1 MEIVYL
7 ALFVLAAVF
16 FFSLFILIAMC
27 RRRALTTKRF
37 AEATSLR
44 FTKVD
49 NENVESV
56 VQLEPLIAQVLD
68 SNQWIY
74 DVSGML
80 QHCVV
85 ILKLCHALTMKLST
99 IQLNSVDIRLLEARA
114 SSLVS
119 TCWMLAFPFTVISPK
134 HLNALDRL
142 LYHLEQNA
150 TAAAAAAGKSN
161 IPDGKPLLEPLATV
175 IEETSLM
182 ESSTDRN
189 DSTTES
195 QHSDEAPADPGAP
208 VTPS

>member
-1 MEIVYL
+1 
-7 ALFVLAAVF
+7 
-16 FFSLFILIAMC
+16 
-27 RRRALTTKRF
+27 
-37 AEATSLR
+37 
-44 FTKVD
+44 
-49 NENVESV
+49 
-56 VQLEPLIAQVLD
+56 
-68 SNQWIY
+68 
-74 DVSGML
+74 ML

-85 ILKLCHALTMKLST
+85 ILKLCHALTKKLST
-99 IQLNSVDIRLLEARA
+99 IQLNSVTPKLNKQILNATARIMPRFDDLMRAMAANHVDIRLLEARA

-150 TAAAAAAGKSN
+150 TAAATAAGKNN
-161 IPDGKPLLEPLATV
+161 IPDGKPLLQPLATV